1 MALYNSITDSI
12 GHTPL
17 IRLRRL
23 GEQFG
28 CTADL
33 ALKLEGRNPA
43 ASVKDRIAISMI
55 EAAEQAQLIE
65 PGLSTIVEATSGN
78 TGVGLAM
85 VCAAKGYHL
94 ILTMPENMSQERQQL
109 VRAYGA
115 EIILTPGELGMAGA
129 ITRANELLATLPQ
142 TFAPQQFSNPANPKI
157 HYETTGPE
165 IWQDS
170 QGQINILVVGVGT
183 GGTLTGAGLYL
194 KQQQPS
200 LKIVAV
206 EPTTSAV
213 LSGRSPGKHNIQG
226 IGSGFIPDV
235 LRLDLIDEII
245 TVTDEQAYTFGRKLA
260 REEGILGGISTGA
273 VLCAALQIAQRV
285 VYQGQ
290 FIVAIQ
296 ASGGER
302 YLSTPMW
309 QESL

>member
-1 MALYNSITDSI
+1 
-12 GHTPL
+12 
-17 IRLRRL
+17 
-23 GEQFG
+23 
-28 CTADL
+28 
-33 ALKLEGRNPA
+33 
-43 ASVKDRIAISMI
+43 
-55 EAAEQAQLIE
+55 
-65 PGLSTIVEATSGN
+65 
-78 TGVGLAM
+78 
-85 VCAAKGYHL
+85 
-94 ILTMPENMSQERQQL
+94 
-109 VRAYGA
+109 
-115 EIILTPGELGMAGA
+115 
-129 ITRANELLATLPQ
+129 
-142 TFAPQQFSNPANPKI
+142 
-157 HYETTGPE
+157 
-165 IWQDS
+165 
-170 QGQINILVVGVGT
+170 
-183 GGTLTGAGLYL
+183 
-194 KQQQPS
+194 
-200 LKIVAV
+200 V